1 MPACNPQCFPA
12 GRQGRFLR
20 CRLYRRNLKNQCQL
34 RHRLCPILPRKN
46 YLQEGRC
53 CRPRDLCLPGAWG
66 LREPSVVVVVV
77 FVVVV
82 VVPPSGTVSPTFTVV
97 PRAQHAPVKRARQII
112 NASFIRIARIISRMP
127 ILRLALKRFA
137 NPERI

>member
-1 MPACNPQCFPA
+1 MPLVSPEPEEPVPVAPPVMPNPSQEELPA
-12 GRQGRFLR
+12 GGAV
-20 CRLYRRNLKNQCQL
+20 
-34 RHRLCPILPRKN
+34 LPSAG
-46 YLQEGRC
+46 LM
-53 CRPRDLCLPGAWG
+53 PTWG
-66 LREPSVVVVVV
+66 VGLEEPSVVVVVV